1 MICEIEIEFGGD
13 IPKDPPK
20 DEVDS
25 ILKKKNEIL
34 EFGFSNIKKA
44 SGKNSKSCCCWSAQ
58 IKRYNLEI
66 ISQVPIVPLKIWVL

>member
-13 IPKDPPK
+13 IPKGPPK

-44 SGKNSKSCCCWSAQ
+44 SGKNRKSCIIDQ
-58 IKRYNLEI
+58 RKLKKYNLEI
-66 ISQVPIVPLKIWVL
+66 ISQVPIVPLKI

>member
-25 ILKKKNEIL
+25 ILKKKNKIL

-44 SGKNSKSCCCWSAQ
+44 TGNKSC
-58 IKRYNLEI
+58 IH
-66 ISQVPIVPLKIWVL
+66 

>member
-44 SGKNSKSCCCWSAQ
+44 SGKNNKSCTIDQ
-58 IKRYNLEI
+58 RKLKKYNLEI
-66 ISQVPIVPLKIWVL
+66 ISQVPIVPLKI